1 MSGDLSVRI
10 RSAPDKKTMDKPLCL
25 AGVSFLIRKIGNLG
39 GKAQSFLLV
48 VKQFIR
54 DYGICGL
61 SDSASY
67 SSHAH
72 SSPPATLDSLLFPE
86 HVRPTPGPLHLL
98 FLLPGTLF
106 PDIPLAHSFPSFR
119 FHTIIT
125 FSRKLPGLPSLKL

>member
-10 RSAPDKKTMDKPLCL
+10 RSAPDKKTMDKPRCL
-25 AGVSFLIRKIGNLG
+25 PGVGFLIREIGNLG
-39 GKAQSFLLV
+39 GEAQSFLLV

-54 DYGICGL
+54 DYGIRGL

-86 HVRPTPGPLHLL
+86 HVRPAPGPLHLL
-98 FLLPGTLF
+98 FLLPGTL
-106 PDIPLAHSFPSFR
+106 PRHPPGSLLPLFQIFTQLSPSQGGF
-119 FHTIIT
+119 
-125 FSRKLPGLPSLKL
+125 LGYPV